1 MYLNIEDSKMPVKND
16 GDLIRGVG
24 YVAVYAAYVEEAIE
38 EVIKVILGS
47 DSTADSNILKQQ
59 VSKQIKFIKDWLKE
73 KNLLGGLFQGFD
85 QYLDYVKTLMERRN
99 EIIHGRIYAVP
110 GSVDILKPARPGMP
124 ERKSDAAELYDLAN
138 DLYEM
143 LAPLNTVS
151 MFRLARHIQEYE
163 QISD

>member
-85 QYLDYVKTLMERRN
+85 Q
-99 EIIHGRIYAVP
+99 
-110 GSVDILKPARPGMP
+110 
-124 ERKSDAAELYDLAN
+124 
-138 DLYEM
+138 
-143 LAPLNTVS
+143 
-151 MFRLARHIQEYE
+151 
-163 QISD
+163 